1 MSTTSVDGI
10 TECWCLISMVQS
22 CLRYFFEYGSSW
34 KTLMIFCQNTVL
46 INFWVFHQVI
56 SNFRD
61 VFFQKRFFRNL
72 LQNTQLLISLHI
84 LNWIYLFKLWKT
96 HLFLHW
102 TKFHPP
108 SFANINFGQSYIVS
122 LIDQPFKAAVQA
134 GNVGCATLF
143 SIDSKFLKGTQKQDI
158 KHVIFSSASC
168 DATFDFLKN
177 ECNFMNVPSYTTFF
191 LTSMCPLH
199 HHFTLVIWAPTWSMS
214 LVFFFVIDR
223 WLVHLVSLT
232 SQWVPVTR
240 RFQPE
245 VLWYLVLGSSP
256 KPTTETCT
264 LRTNY
269 RPGK

>member
-1 MSTTSVDGI
+1 M
-10 TECWCLISMVQS
+10 
-22 CLRYFFEYGSSW
+22 
-34 KTLMIFCQNTVL
+34 
-46 INFWVFHQVI
+46 
-56 SNFRD
+56 
-61 VFFQKRFFRNL
+61 
-72 LQNTQLLISLHI
+72 
-84 LNWIYLFKLWKT
+84 
-96 HLFLHW
+96 
-102 TKFHPP
+102 
-108 SFANINFGQSYIVS
+108 S

-177 ECNFMNVPSYTTFF
+177 ECNFRNVPSYATFF

-199 HHFTLVIWAPTWSMS
+199 HHFTLVIWAPTWSMW

-245 VLWYLVLGSSP
+245 VLWYLVLRSSP
-256 KPTTETCT
+256 KPTIKNMYPPYKLPPRKIDPTCPKRKFHLPT
-264 LRTNY
+264 TGAYWFHGGLQGQESKT
-269 RPGK
+269 